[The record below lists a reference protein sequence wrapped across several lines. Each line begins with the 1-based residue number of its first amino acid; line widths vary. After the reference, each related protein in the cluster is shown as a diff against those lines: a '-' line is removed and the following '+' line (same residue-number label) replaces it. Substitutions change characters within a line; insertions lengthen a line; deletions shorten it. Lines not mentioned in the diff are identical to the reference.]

1 MRNATI
7 RGAAP
12 SIIER
17 THISSICSS
26 FQQEHAML
34 FSTISSQRR
43 HSENRR
49 VEHGAK
55 ANDSPVA
62 RRISSVVETNVSLS
76 QTTTL
81 WAESSVGNYGPAHRE
96 VATHSG
102 STRNGGASS
111 SGTENLGKRRLL
123 SRMGLG
129 SVAALSLNG
138 IIDPIKTRKPSR
150 CLVPLASTPMGRTAE
165 RFEALTVSA

>member
-1 MRNATI
+1 MSFKIQFRGYVYESATGAPLCRI
-7 RGAAP
+7 RSFLRIANPRLDGEVGQRQAEPLRP
-12 SIIER
+12 SR
-17 THISSICSS
+17 TLTST
-26 FQQEHAML
+26 ATAT
-34 FSTISSQRR
+34 FSPSCP
-43 HSENRR
+43 
-49 VEHGAK
+49 
-55 ANDSPVA
+55 SPLAVA
-62 RRISSVVETNVSLS
+62 
-76 QTTTL
+76 
-81 WAESSVGNYGPAHRE
+81 
-96 VATHSG
+96 
-102 STRNGGASS
+102 NGGASS